1 MHIGLHF
8 GKRKPRWNQD
18 YRQQWRSAFDS
29 SRESLAYS
37 LTMTV
42 VQAIILSPILY
53 WSTENYDYLISNS
66 LRSSPLRI
74 HFENEK
80 VWIIGLFLI
89 MFSLSF
95 VANTFF
101 VQNLINKLNPKRP
114 NEYLKVS
121 DLDGSVL
128 PGEAD
133 DQHRA
138 S

>member
-8 GKRKPRWNQD
+8 GKRKPRWTQD
-18 YRQQWRSAFDS
+18 YRQHWRSAFDS
-29 SRESLAYS
+29 SRESLTNS
-37 LTMTV
+37 LVITA

-53 WSTENYDYLISNS
+53 WSTENYDYFISNS

-80 VWIIGLFLI
+80 VWIVGLFLI
-89 MFSLSF
+89 MCTLSF

-101 VQNLINKLNPKRP
+101 IQNLINKINPKRP

-121 DLDGSVL
+121 DLDESVS
-128 PGEAD
+128 PEEAD
-133 DQHRA
+133 DQHHA

>member
-18 YRQQWRSAFDS
+18 YSQHWRSALDS
-29 SRESLAYS
+29 SRESLTYS
-37 LTMTV
+37 LIITT

-53 WSTENYDYLISNS
+53 WTMENYDFFISNTF
-66 LRSSPLRI
+66 RSNPLRI

-80 VWIIGLFLI
+80 VWIAGLFI
-89 MFSLSF
+89 MMCCLSF
-95 VANTFF
+95 VANAFF
-101 VQNLINKLNPKRP
+101 IQNLINKLNPKMP

-121 DLDGSVL
+121 DLEEPTSIV
-128 PGEAD
+128 D
-133 DQHRA
+133 DEDKTHA